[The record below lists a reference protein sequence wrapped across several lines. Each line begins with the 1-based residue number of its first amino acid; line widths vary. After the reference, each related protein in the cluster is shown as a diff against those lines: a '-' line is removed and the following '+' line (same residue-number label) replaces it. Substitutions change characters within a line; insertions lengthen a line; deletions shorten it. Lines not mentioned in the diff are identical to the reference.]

1 MEAVEA
7 TILSALISAVV
18 AFIIVG
24 LKEFVFESRKEKKL
38 GKQLISAWISDMTAN
53 VNLLKVHEY
62 RLAKLTYDDRPLN
75 PVALALHRPDLAK
88 TMTDIRVR
96 IRYLNELITLYD
108 AVLGPQ
114 LNYLLMTDPLKES
127 IIPQQE
133 ESGELE
139 TSRRIRKW
147 RDDWLELI
155 DGTGDKLRMQIEKM
169 LEEFQPSESKKDKAR
184 P

>member
-1 MEAVEA
+1 
-7 TILSALISAVV
+7 
-18 AFIIVG
+18 
-24 LKEFVFESRKEKKL
+24 
-38 GKQLISAWISDMTAN
+38 
-53 VNLLKVHEY
+53 
-62 RLAKLTYDDRPLN
+62 
-75 PVALALHRPDLAK
+75 
-88 TMTDIRVR
+88 
-96 IRYLNELITLYD
+96 
-108 AVLGPQ
+108 
-114 LNYLLMTDPLKES
+114 MTDPLKES